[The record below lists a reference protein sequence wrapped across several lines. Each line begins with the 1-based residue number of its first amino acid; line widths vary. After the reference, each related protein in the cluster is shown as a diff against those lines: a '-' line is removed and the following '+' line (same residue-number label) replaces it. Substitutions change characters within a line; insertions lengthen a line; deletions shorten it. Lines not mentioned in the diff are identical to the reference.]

1 MKRRSRLTPTSR
13 KKVNNLCDR
22 NTDASGSGLNFLS
35 DVRCYIHPANFGTGR
50 LNIFKNLIKKHGG
63 EIVTTLPTSSESVSH
78 VIFEESIDS
87 EKLKLLIDLSNFHE
101 TAFVKCTWLIE
112 CVKAKS
118 KSETKEHEII
128 PIVNLVGT
136 HEKNETNAVCTAGK
150 VIDLVPEDPEL
161 KNEDRQLINNSGTTE
176 SSGASEGSGHAIK
189 VLKKNL
195 TQQDASVNQ
204 DTMRE
209 VIKKE
214 SLVSCNTRHRTGTDL
229 QGDNEVHNKDKPSE
243 MKTLEQSQTASWL
256 ERLNDGKPE
265 YHQDSLVK
273 PFPKRLKEKFACA
286 RPSSSKV
293 NELNAHI
300 TSELEKLAA
309 AYKSKNDT
317 WRALGYQKAV
327 SAIRNHPREITSREE
342 ALGINGVG
350 ERLADKVAEIIESG
364 KLRKVSEV
372 CEGEEAE
379 TLKLFMGVWGAGPTT
394 AQSWYTQGFRTLED
408 LRTKATLSRHQQI
421 GLEHYDDINSRIPRD
436 EVAEIEQFVR
446 SAALSIKQG
455 LIVMVCGSYRRGK
468 PSCGDVDVLITHP
481 DGHSHENL
489 FKPLLNCLKETGFI
503 TNDLVIQEDNGN
515 QQKYLGVCKLPGEGR
530 KHRRLDVIVVPYA
543 EFAPATMY
551 FTGSAHFNRSM
562 RLLATKMGMSLS
574 EHGLRAGIVRQGREK
589 LTGGHLLETP
599 TEASIFAHLGLEY
612 RSPEER
618 DH

>member
-1 MKRRSRLTPTSR
+1 M
-13 KKVNNLCDR
+13 
-22 NTDASGSGLNFLS
+22 F
-35 DVRCYIHPANFGTGR
+35 
-50 LNIFKNLIKKHGG
+50 
-63 EIVTTLPTSSESVSH
+63 
-78 VIFEESIDS
+78 
-87 EKLKLLIDLSNFHE
+87 
-101 TAFVKCTWLIE
+101 
-112 CVKAKS
+112 
-118 KSETKEHEII
+118 
-128 PIVNLVGT
+128 
-136 HEKNETNAVCTAGK
+136 
-150 VIDLVPEDPEL
+150 
-161 KNEDRQLINNSGTTE
+161 Q
-176 SSGASEGSGHAIK
+176 
-189 VLKKNL
+189 
-195 TQQDASVNQ
+195 
-204 DTMRE
+204 
-209 VIKKE
+209 
-214 SLVSCNTRHRTGTDL
+214 
-229 QGDNEVHNKDKPSE
+229 
-243 MKTLEQSQTASWL
+243 
-256 ERLNDGKPE
+256 
-265 YHQDSLVK
+265 
-273 PFPKRLKEKFACA
+273 EKFACA